1 MFNLSFQGLV
11 PTGVF
16 TGLGSPSVFTE
27 ISQILCQIIV
37 NSHPRGVSKV
47 QLTPDNDPKRAL
59 LRPKTTVQGLKG
71 IEGLIGWGS
80 HCLAAMWYGPP
91 WYGGGGGGKGYG
103 AGWKGAAMAGAQPKH
118 GKGGGK
124 GGERPRL
131 MNKGF
136 PWLT

>member
-1 MFNLSFQGLV
+1 M
-11 PTGVF
+11 
-16 TGLGSPSVFTE
+16 E

-47 QLTPDNDPKRAL
+47 QPTPDNDPKRAL

-71 IEGLIGWGS
+71 IEGLIGWGY
-80 HCLAAMWYGPP
+80 HCLAAMWYGP
-91 WYGGGGGGKGYG
+91 WYGGGGKGYG
-103 AGWKGAAMAGAQPKH
+103 AGWKGAAMAGVQPKH

>member
-1 MFNLSFQGLV
+1 MQ
-11 PTGVF
+11 P
-16 TGLGSPSVFTE
+16 
-27 ISQILCQIIV
+27 
-37 NSHPRGVSKV
+37 
-47 QLTPDNDPKRAL
+47 TPDNDPKRAL

-71 IEGLIGWGS
+71 IEGLIGWGY
-80 HCLAAMWYGPP
+80 HCLAAMWYGP